1 MQNLWSLLPLL
12 ACPLGMALMGGVMW
26 AMMRTKPGNRMSMVP
41 GRVVDAPDGPS
52 QPADRLAHLHGQLD
66 EVQAQIHALAGENRS
81 VPSPPAKGG
90 GDELHGRSLWP
101 AAHEGRRG

>member
-1 MQNLWSLLPLL
+1 MQNLWSLLSLL

-26 AMMRTKPGNRMSMVP
+26 AMMRTKPGNRMGMVP
-41 GRVVDAPDGPS
+41 GQVVDAPS
-52 QPADRLAHLHGQLD
+52 QPADRLAHLHAQLD
-66 EVQAQIHALAGENRS
+66 EVQAQMRMLAGENRS
-81 VPSPPAKGG
+81 VPSLPAKGG